1 MNAFRTFTAVAA
13 MAGTIVAT
21 GFAQRMMGAGPRDFG
36 SGDLAKIF
44 GNNQAFTA
52 TANISVADA
61 QHSSPI
67 EMEAAYAFLK
77 GNLRTDLD
85 MTSMKGSQMP
95 PQAMAQMKQMGMDR
109 AVNIYRTDKKVMY
122 LIYPGM
128 KSYTEIIPPQASP
141 TDKTEAKEP
150 KVDIT
155 TIGKD
160 TVDGHPCVKCKLTFA
175 ADDGSTHEVL
185 AWQATDLNN
194 FPIKTEM
201 QAAGSTITT
210 HFTNIKLS
218 APDASLFDP
227 PSGYTRY
234 GSIQEMMMGSLQHMM
249 PPGAG
254 PRGGGN
260 Y

>member
-1 MNAFRTFTAVAA
+1 MNTFRTYAAVAA
-13 MAGTIVAT
+13 MAATIVST
-21 GFAQRMMGAGPRDFG
+21 GFAQRMMGAGPRDLG
-36 SGDLAKIF
+36 SGDMARIF

-52 TANISVADA
+52 TADISVADA
-61 QHSSPI
+61 QHGSPV

-77 GNLRTDLD
+77 GNLRTDID
-85 MTSMKGSQMP
+85 MTNMKGAQMP

-122 LIYPGM
+122 LVYPGL
-128 KSYTEIIPPQASP
+128 KSYTEITSPQAPP
-141 TDKTEAKEP
+141 TDKTQPKER
-150 KVDIT
+150 KIDVT
-155 TIGKD
+155 QLGKD
-160 TVDGHPCVKCKLTFA
+160 TVDGHPCEKCKLTFT

-201 QAAGSTITT
+201 QAAGSTVTT

-218 APDASLFDP
+218 APDSSLFDP
-227 PSGYTRY
+227 PSGYTKY
-234 GSIQEMMMGSLQHMM
+234 GSIQEMMMSSMQRMM
-249 PPGAG
+249 PPGAR

>member
-1 MNAFRTFTAVAA
+1 MNAFRVYAGAAVI
-13 MAGTIVAT
+13 AGTIVST
-21 GFAQRMMGAGPRDFG
+21 GFAQRMAGAGPRDLG
-36 SGDLAKIF
+36 SGDMARIF

-52 TANISVADA
+52 TADISVVDA
-61 QHSSPI
+61 QHGSPI

-77 GNLRTDLD
+77 GNLRTDID
-85 MTSMKGSQMP
+85 MTNMKGAQMP

-122 LIYPGM
+122 LMYPGM
-128 KSYTEIIPPQASP
+128 KSYAEITPPQASP
-141 TDKTEAKEP
+141 TNKAEPKEAKIDVTP
-150 KVDIT
+150 L
-155 TIGKD
+155 GKD
-160 TVDGHPCVKCKLTFA
+160 TVDGHPCVKCKLTFV

-218 APDASLFDP
+218 APDALLFDP
-227 PSGYTRY
+227 PSTYTKY
-234 GSIQEMMMGSLQHMM
+234 GSIQEMMMGSMQRMM
-249 PPGAG
+249 APGAG
-254 PRGGGN
+254 PHGGGN